1 MAWTWETTLGNAKRV
16 LRDSRGVACNGSH
29 RWGYPTRLS
38 AWLERTEAHVGMQ
51 RGRELTTSLVLGTCG
66 AAMDSLGSQER
77 LWVGAAVDAPVI
89 AHEAPALGV

>member
-1 MAWTWETTLGNAKRV
+1 V
-16 LRDSRGVACNGSH
+16 
-29 RWGYPTRLS
+29 
-38 AWLERTEAHVGMQ
+38 HVGMQ